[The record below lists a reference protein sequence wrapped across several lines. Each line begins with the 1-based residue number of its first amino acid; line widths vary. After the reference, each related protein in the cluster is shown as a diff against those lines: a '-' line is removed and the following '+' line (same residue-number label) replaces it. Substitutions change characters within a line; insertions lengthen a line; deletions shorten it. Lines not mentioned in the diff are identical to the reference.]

1 MSRKFDWSNWSV
13 VKTVMTDGRIKI
25 GIYHKVVKV
34 APSSGIIAG
43 PLEYRDAIKCC
54 EKYCRDHPGLI
65 KVGFASLLDLR
76 DQLRTRRVA
85 SEDKGGR
92 REA

>member
-13 VKTVMTDGRIKI
+13 VKTVMADDRIKI
-25 GIYHKVVKV
+25 GIYHRVTKVS
-34 APSSGIIAG
+34 PNSEIIAG
-43 PLEYRDAIKCC
+43 PLDYRDAIKCC
-54 EKYCRDHPGLI
+54 EEYCRDHPGLI

-85 SEDKGGR
+85 SEDETY
-92 REA
+92 REG